1 MFEDLPPA
9 YNWLLP
15 WVHLPAELWKIYG
28 KHVSMGKQQRL
39 LAHSEFDRLGNPCA
53 STCLLSICRQ
63 TCSWVSQT
71 YKNKWGPFLLY
82 TEAVLNNLRSTI
94 FIYTPRSDTF
104 FCALQF
110 YSLLIHLDLIWTYL
124 ISNLRKTAKEQIDY
138 DLLQL
143 WVKNQYYSEEK
154 KKGQASL

>member
-1 MFEDLPPA
+1 MSTPA
-9 YNWLLP
+9 SRT
-15 WVHLPAELWKIYG
+15 VKDIGKACVYG
-28 KHVSMGKQQRL
+28 EGTEAFSTKWIWQTW
-39 LAHSEFDRLGNPCA
+39 NPCA

-94 FIYTPRSDTF
+94 FIYMPRSDTF

-143 WVKNQYYSEEK
+143 WVKNQYYPEEK
-154 KKGQASL
+154 RKGRLPCSGQ